1 MHNYKKLCNFAEIL
15 HNNTMRKLFTIA
27 LFVLGMYNASALIF
41 AQEPSSLHV
50 QQIDGTVQSA
60 LLVSIQHIT
69 FEEDVLVITTSE
81 GEFRLPLDNV
91 EKLTFGNE
99 IASSIKDVN
108 TNSIHISKSG
118 NQLTIKSEYEIKQL
132 YLIDISGR
140 ILTCE
145 RLASVTEKTIVLP
158 NEGVFIL
165 FMETSQGYVARKVIN
180 N

>member
-1 MHNYKKLCNFAEIL
+1 MKKI
-15 HNNTMRKLFTIA
+15 FTLA
-27 LFVLGMYNASALIF
+27 LFVLGLCNASTLIF

-108 TNSIHISKSG
+108 TNSIHISKLG
-118 NQLTIKSEYEIKQL
+118 NQLTIKSEYAIKQL
-132 YLIDISGR
+132 YLVDISGR

>member
-1 MHNYKKLCNFAEIL
+1 MIIVVLYIIVS
-15 HNNTMRKLFTIA
+15 LFFLPT
-27 LFVLGMYNASALIF
+27 LVS
-41 AQEPSSLHV
+41 AQEPTTLHV
-50 QQIDGTVQSA
+50 QNVNGTMQSS
-60 LLVSIQHIT
+60 LLVDIQHIT
-69 FEEDVLVITTSE
+69 FEEDVLVLTTTE